1 MTTIVRRVAL
11 AASVLLL
18 VPLVQLV
25 PGSAAAAAYL
35 RVNQVGYVQ
44 DRAKQA
50 FLLSTADHEGEP
62 FELVGD
68 GNVVAFSGTIG
79 ADRGPWNERYA
90 AVNQIDF
97 DAFADPGVYVLEAAG
112 ATSPPF
118 RVGTGS
124 DLYTPLLHN
133 ALFYFLAQRDG
144 ADVDPTV
151 LQREPSHLNDRHAKV
166 YETPE
171 YHNGFLVHDLVAT
184 GDRVD
189 TEGGW
194 FDAGDYV
201 KFAHTTAF
209 VLAVMGEALRDH
221 PSCSPATGPTSRARR
236 GSAWTGCSVNGTA
249 RARSCTTRSAWGT
262 PASGYLSDH
271 DVWRLPEVDD
281 GLTGRAYRYLSHRPV
296 FRVGPPGT
304 LVPPSIAGRM
314 AAAFGLCFQ
323 VFQDSKPGL
332 AARCLRAGEGVFDI
346 AKTQHTTNHTTAPSG
361 YYPEGP
367 MWRDDLELGA
377 IELHLALR
385 DAAALPDGLPHTDP
399 AFYLASAADWADAYM
414 RQSDD
419 LHDVFNLYD
428 VAGLA
433 HPELYEAIIAAGDP
447 QLAVTADEVLAN
459 MRSQLDAAAALEA
472 QDPFG
477 FGWYHGDPSPHTFGL
492 VAQATWYDQVT
503 GTDRYASLI
512 DAEMAWSLGAN
523 AWGTTFVIGA
533 GTRFPECPQHQVA
546 NLVGFARRHRRRAAG
561 GSGGRAVRLH
571 PDRVLRP
578 EPGAPVPGGQEE
590 PVPAVR
596 SAGLAIRGPCGVV
609 GDHGTGERLLVA
621 RVPGVRA
628 ARGRQLVRTYPP
640 VQVWDSV
647 GGRRRPARAEGAAGG
662 SVPGRSRTH
671 ERGRPGAPRL
681 LGPSDAHRASRR
693 SMGRAAGSPGTDPRS
708 TSGRRRTT
716 TSGGRSGRV

>member
-1 MTTIVRRVAL
+1 M
-11 AASVLLL
+11 
-18 VPLVQLV
+18 
-25 PGSAAAAAYL
+25 
-35 RVNQVGYVQ
+35 
-44 DRAKQA
+44 
-50 FLLSTADHEGEP
+50 
-62 FELVGD
+62 
-68 GNVVAFSGTIG
+68 
-79 ADRGPWNERYA
+79 
-90 AVNQIDF
+90 
-97 DAFADPGVYVLEAAG
+97 
-112 ATSPPF
+112 
-118 RVGTGS
+118 
-124 DLYTPLLHN
+124 
-133 ALFYFLAQRDG
+133 
-144 ADVDPTV
+144 DPTV

-171 YHNGFLVHDLVAT
+171 YHNGFLVHDLVPT
-184 GDRVD
+184 GDRTD

-221 PSCSPATGPTSRARR
+221 PELFAGDGPDFASEARFGLDWLLRQWDGARKVLYYQVSMGNTGL
-236 GSAWTGCSVNGTA
+236 
-249 RARSCTTRSAWGT
+249 
-262 PASGYLSDH
+262 GYLSDH

-281 GLTGRAYRYLSHRPV
+281 ALKGRAYRYLSHRPV

-323 VFQDSKPGL
+323 VFESSNPGL
-332 AARCLRAGEGVFDI
+332 ANRCLRAGEGVFDI

-385 DAAALPDGLPHTDP
+385 DAEMLPDGLPHTDP
-399 AFYLASAADWADAYM
+399 AFYLTSAADWADAYM

-433 HPELYEAIIAAGDP
+433 HPELVEAIIAAGDP
-447 QLAVTADEVLAN
+447 PLAVTADEVLAN
-459 MRSQLDAAAALEA
+459 MRAQLDTAAALEE

-546 NLVGFARRHRRRAAG
+546 NLVG
-561 GSGGRAVRLH
+561 SL
-571 PDRVLRP
+571 D
-578 EPGAPVPGGQEE
+578 
-590 PVPAVR
+590 
-596 SAGLAIRGPCGVV
+596 
-609 GDHGTGERLLVA
+609 GTGEVLL
-621 RVPGVRA
+621 
-628 ARGRQLVRTYPP
+628 
-640 VQVWDSV
+640 
-647 GGRRRPARAEGAAGG
+647 GGA
-662 SVPGRSRTH
+662 VD
-671 ERGRPGAPRL
+671 
-681 LGPSDAHRASRR
+681 GPSDYIPTGFFGPSQAPPCPADKKNPFRAFDQPDWRYVDRVASWATTEPANDY
-693 SMGRAAGSPGTDPRS
+693 SSLAFLAAVQLAAGS
-708 TSGRRRTT
+708 
-716 TSGGRSGRV
+716 

>member
-1 MTTIVRRVAL
+1 MSKIARRVAL
-11 AASVLLL
+11 AAGVLVL
-18 VPLVQLV
+18 VPMVQPV

-62 FELVGD
+62 FELIGD
-68 GNVVAFSGTIG
+68 GNVVVFSGMIG
-79 ADRGPWNERYA
+79 ADRGPWNDRYV

-151 LQREPSHLNDRHAKV
+151 LEREPSHLNDAHAKV

-171 YHNGFLVHDLVAT
+171 YHNGFLVHDLVPV
-184 GDRVD
+184 GERVD

-194 FDAGDYV
+194 FDAGDYL

-221 PSCSPATGPTSRARR
+221 PELFTGDGPDFASEARFGLDWLLRQWDGSRKVLYYQVSM
-236 GSAWTGCSVNGTA
+236 GNTGL
-249 RARSCTTRSAWGT
+249 
-262 PASGYLSDH
+262 GYLSDH
-271 DVWRLPEVDD
+271 DVWRLPQVDD
-281 GLTGRAYRYLSHRPV
+281 ALKGRAYRYLSHRPV

-323 VFQDSKPGL
+323 VFESSNPGL
-332 AARCLRAGEGVFDI
+332 AGRCLRAGEGVFDI

-385 DAAALPDGLPHTDP
+385 DAATLPDGLPHTDP
-399 AFYLASAADWADAYM
+399 AFYLASAAGWADAYM

-447 QLAVTADEVLAN
+447 PLAVTADEVLAN
-459 MRSQLDAAAALEA
+459 MQSQLDTATALEA
-472 QDPFG
+472 KDPFG

-533 GTRFPECPQHQVA
+533 GTRFPQCPQHQVA
-546 NLVGFARRHRRRAAG
+546 NLVG
-561 GSGGRAVRLH
+561 SL
-571 PDRVLRP
+571 D
-578 EPGAPVPGGQEE
+578 
-590 PVPAVR
+590 
-596 SAGLAIRGPCGVV
+596 
-609 GDHGTGERLLVA
+609 GTGDVLL
-621 RVPGVRA
+621 
-628 ARGRQLVRTYPP
+628 
-640 VQVWDSV
+640 
-647 GGRRRPARAEGAAGG
+647 GGA
-662 SVPGRSRTH
+662 VD
-671 ERGRPGAPRL
+671 
-681 LGPSDAHRASRR
+681 GPSDYIPTGFFGPSQAPPCPADKKNPFRPFDQPDWRYVDRVASWATTEPANDY
-693 SMGRAAGSPGTDPRS
+693 SSLAFLAAVQLAAGS
-708 TSGRRRTT
+708 
-716 TSGGRSGRV
+716 